1 MFPRLLKPIKQQSF
15 FLLGPRGTGKST
27 WVEENYPTALKI
39 DLLNEGVFQEFLRD
53 PTRLE
58 SAVTGHKSDT
68 IIIDEVQRLP
78 ELLNEVHRILE
89 TKKTD
94 VKRKY
99 QFILTGS
106 SARKLRKSGVNLLA
120 GRAWSKRFFP
130 LTAVELGEKFNLVES
145 LRFGHLPEV
154 FASSDAKT
162 FLKSYVGTYLRE
174 EIIQEALVR
183 NLSTFTRFLESAAFS
198 QAGVLSLQ
206 AIARDCGI
214 DAKTVNSYFNLLE
227 DLLIGYRVPVFQKKS
242 KRALTQ
248 HPKFY
253 YFDVGVYRT
262 LRRQGPLDS
271 SDEIEGASVETLV
284 FQELNAIIAL
294 LDLNY
299 DISFYRTR
307 DQKEIDFILYGESG
321 FKAIEVKK
329 TDRLRDSDL
338 DTLRSFLEEYPQ
350 AEGYLFYGGNRNLNL
365 SGIKVIPL
373 QEALPSL
380 PELLS

>member
-206 AIARDCGI
+206 AIARDC
-214 DAKTVNSYFNLLE
+214 
-227 DLLIGYRVPVFQKKS
+227 
-242 KRALTQ
+242 
-248 HPKFY
+248 
-253 YFDVGVYRT
+253 
-262 LRRQGPLDS
+262 
-271 SDEIEGASVETLV
+271 
-284 FQELNAIIAL
+284 
-294 LDLNY
+294 
-299 DISFYRTR
+299 
-307 DQKEIDFILYGESG
+307 
-321 FKAIEVKK
+321 
-329 TDRLRDSDL
+329 
-338 DTLRSFLEEYPQ
+338 
-350 AEGYLFYGGNRNLNL
+350 
-365 SGIKVIPL
+365 
-373 QEALPSL
+373 
-380 PELLS
+380 